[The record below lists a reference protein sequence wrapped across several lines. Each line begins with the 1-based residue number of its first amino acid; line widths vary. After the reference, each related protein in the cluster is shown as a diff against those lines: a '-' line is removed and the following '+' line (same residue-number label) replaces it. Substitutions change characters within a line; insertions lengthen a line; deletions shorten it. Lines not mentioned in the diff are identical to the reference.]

1 MIYVSPYKTDDPQ
14 IVYNQLSKEDGV
26 IVFGTGNCGAIAQL
40 ALKEANIN
48 VIALSDNNMHRWGT
62 KIDGV
67 EVIPPEKIKSDYGKL
82 PVLIAVDLNFPY
94 IRKQLNGLG
103 ITNVF
108 DCDFVFSKLDIDLK
122 KCEQVTWSETR
133 FKQKIDLYMYSVL
146 AHKNKDKTLRV
157 DSIDLMLTEKCSLK
171 CKDCANLMQLYAKPI
186 DQDFDILIKS
196 IDKFLNTVDHCRE
209 IRLLG
214 GEPMMYKKVD
224 LVAEHILKFKN
235 FDQLKI
241 NTNGTIIPNEKK
253 IKVFQDER
261 VFFDISNYGKISRN
275 VEGLVKLLE
284 EKNIAHNA
292 ARVTE
297 WQDVG
302 KIVKTN
308 RTEQLNKEIFGNCCI
323 NRGITL
329 LHGKLYLCPFSANA
343 TNLKAIKYA
352 DEEIL
357 NIDMYSKEELIKKIH
372 KLYFET
378 EFLEACKSCNG
389 RDHNVKRV
397 EAALQASEPIKFEVV
412 A

>member
-14 IVYNQLSKEDGV
+14 IVYNKLSKEDGV

-122 KCEQVTWSETR
+122 KCEQVTWSETK

-357 NIDMYSKEELIKKIH
+357 NIDMYSKKELIKKIH

-397 EAALQASEPIKFEVV
+397 EAALQASEPIKYEVV

>member
-14 IVYNQLSKEDGV
+14 IVYNKLSKEDGV

-67 EVIPPEKIKSDYGKL
+67 EVIPPEKIKSDYKKL

-108 DCDFVFSKLDIDLK
+108 DCDFIFSKLDIDLK

-146 AHKNKDKTLRV
+146 AHKNKNKTLRV

-397 EAALQASEPIKFEVV
+397 EAALQASEPIKYEVV

>member
-14 IVYNQLSKEDGV
+14 IVYNKLSKEDGV

-397 EAALQASEPIKFEVV
+397 EAALQASEPIKYEVV

>member
-26 IVFGTGNCGAIAQL
+26 IVFGTGNCGAIAKL

-171 CKDCANLMQLYAKPI
+171 CKDCANL
-186 DQDFDILIKS
+186 
-196 IDKFLNTVDHCRE
+196 
-209 IRLLG
+209 
-214 GEPMMYKKVD
+214 
-224 LVAEHILKFKN
+224 
-235 FDQLKI
+235 
-241 NTNGTIIPNEKK
+241 
-253 IKVFQDER
+253 
-261 VFFDISNYGKISRN
+261 
-275 VEGLVKLLE
+275 
-284 EKNIAHNA
+284 NA
-292 ARVTE
+292 TLC
-297 WQDVG
+297 
-302 KIVKTN
+302 KTN
-308 RTEQLNKEIFGNCCI
+308 RPRF
-323 NRGITL
+323 
-329 LHGKLYLCPFSANA
+329 
-343 TNLKAIKYA
+343 
-352 DEEIL
+352 
-357 NIDMYSKEELIKKIH
+357 
-372 KLYFET
+372 
-378 EFLEACKSCNG
+378 
-389 RDHNVKRV
+389 
-397 EAALQASEPIKFEVV
+397 
-412 A
+412 

>member
-224 LVAEHILKFKN
+224 LVAKHILKFKN

-397 EAALQASEPIKFEVV
+397 EAALQASEPIKYEVV

>member
-14 IVYNQLSKEDGV
+14 IVYNKLSKEDGV

-122 KCEQVTWSETR
+122 KCEQVTWSETK

-397 EAALQASEPIKFEVV
+397 EAALQASEPIKYEVV

>member
-1 MIYVSPYKTDDPQ
+1 MIYVSPYKTDNPQ
-14 IVYNQLSKEDGV
+14 IAYDQLSKEEGV
-26 IVFGTGNCGAIAQL
+26 IIFGTGNCGAIAQL

-397 EAALQASEPIKFEVV
+397 EAALQASEPIKYEVV

>member
-1 MIYVSPYKTDDPQ
+1 
-14 IVYNQLSKEDGV
+14 
-26 IVFGTGNCGAIAQL
+26 
-40 ALKEANIN
+40 
-48 VIALSDNNMHRWGT
+48 
-62 KIDGV
+62 
-67 EVIPPEKIKSDYGKL
+67 
-82 PVLIAVDLNFPY
+82 
-94 IRKQLNGLG
+94 
-103 ITNVF
+103 
-108 DCDFVFSKLDIDLK
+108 
-122 KCEQVTWSETR
+122 
-133 FKQKIDLYMYSVL
+133 
-146 AHKNKDKTLRV
+146 
-157 DSIDLMLTEKCSLK
+157 
-171 CKDCANLMQLYAKPI
+171 
-186 DQDFDILIKS
+186 
-196 IDKFLNTVDHCRE
+196 
-209 IRLLG
+209 LG

-397 EAALQASEPIKFEVV
+397 EAALQASEPIKYEVV

>member
-14 IVYNQLSKEDGV
+14 IVYNKLSKEDGV

-171 CKDCANLMQLYAKPI
+171 CKDCANLMQLYTKPI
-186 DQDFDILIKS
+186 DQDFDVLIKS

-224 LVAEHILKFKN
+224 LVTEHILKFKN

-397 EAALQASEPIKFEVV
+397 EAALQASEPIKYEVV

>member
-14 IVYNQLSKEDGV
+14 IVYNKLSKEDGV

-224 LVAEHILKFKN
+224 LVTEHILKFKN

-397 EAALQASEPIKFEVV
+397 EAALQASEPIKYEVV

>member
-122 KCEQVTWSETR
+122 KCEQVTWSETK

-372 KLYFET
+372 KLYFKT
-378 EFLEACKSCNG
+378 DFLEACKSCNG

-397 EAALQASEPIKFEVV
+397 EAALQASEPIKYEVV

>member
-1 MIYVSPYKTDDPQ
+1 MIYISPYKTDDPQ
-14 IVYNQLSKEDGV
+14 IVYSQLAKEDGV
-26 IVFGTGNCGAIAQL
+26 IIFGTGNCGAIAQL
-40 ALKEANIN
+40 ALKEANIH
-48 VIALSDNNMHRWGT
+48 VIALSDNNIHRWGT

-157 DSIDLMLTEKCSLK
+157 DRIDLMLTEKCSLK

-397 EAALQASEPIKFEVV
+397 EAALQASEPIKYEVV

>member
-1 MIYVSPYKTDDPQ
+1 MIYISPYKTDDPQ
-14 IVYNQLSKEDGV
+14 IVYSQLAKEDGV
-26 IVFGTGNCGAIAQL
+26 IIFGTGNCGAIAQL

-62 KIDGV
+62 KIDGI
-67 EVIPPEKIKSDYGKL
+67 EVIPPEKIKSDFGKL

-94 IRKQLNGLG
+94 IRKQLNSLG

-122 KCEQVTWSETR
+122 KCKQVTWSETR

-157 DSIDLMLTEKCSLK
+157 DSVDLMLTEKCSLK

-186 DQDFDILIKS
+186 DQDFEILIKS

-214 GEPMMYKKVD
+214 AEPLMYKKVD
-224 LVAEHILKFKN
+224 LVVEHILKFKN
-235 FDQLKI
+235 YDQLKI

-253 IKVFQDER
+253 IKVFQDPR

-275 VEGLVKLLE
+275 VDGLVKVLE

-302 KIVKTN
+302 KIVKTD

-397 EAALQASEPIKFEVV
+397 EAALQASEPIKYEVV

>member
-14 IVYNQLSKEDGV
+14 IVYNKLSKEDGV

-122 KCEQVTWSETR
+122 KCEQVTWSETK

-284 EKNIAHNA
+284 EKKIAHNA

-372 KLYFET
+372 KLYFKT
-378 EFLEACKSCNG
+378 DFLEACKSCNG

-397 EAALQASEPIKFEVV
+397 EAALQASEPIKYEVV

>member
-103 ITNVF
+103 ITNIF

-397 EAALQASEPIKFEVV
+397 EAALQASEPIKYEVV